1 MSVENNTQPKSSLL
15 LAVAAAILVVAL
27 VGAAFAGWLEQGPAL
42 LLTLGQNALAWCF

>member
-1 MSVENNTQPKSSLL
+1 MSVEKSPHPKFGLP

-42 LLTLGQNALAWCF
+42 LLTLGQNALARCF